1 MTKEKPLDLRL
12 GYRIGV
18 IELQNSGEFDRI
30 RCPRCGTRNQGN
42 LHYFNIEGDEGHR
55 IGTCDECGSYIRTR
69 FAGEGD
75 NAPYSPEV
83 EDVVMARLD
92 AVAMDPSFAGG
103 SAKRTGE

>member
-1 MTKEKPLDLRL
+1 MPLTS
-12 GYRIGV
+12 GSSRIARPLV
-18 IELQNSGEFDRI
+18 PSATSSVT
-30 RCPRCGTRNQGN
+30 RCGTRNQGN

-55 IGTCDECGSYIRTR
+55 IGTCDECGSYIRTC

-103 SAKRTGE
+103 SAERTGE

>member
-1 MTKEKPLDLRL
+1 M
-12 GYRIGV
+12 
-18 IELQNSGEFDRI
+18 
-30 RCPRCGTRNQGN
+30 RNQGN

>member
-1 MTKEKPLDLRL
+1 MSRFQLVHKV
-12 GYRIGV
+12 G
-18 IELQNSGEFDRI
+18 
-30 RCPRCGTRNQGN
+30 
-42 LHYFNIEGDEGHR
+42 YFNIEGDEGHR

-103 SAKRTGE
+103 AAKRTGE

>member
-1 MTKEKPLDLRL
+1 M
-12 GYRIGV
+12 G
-18 IELQNSGEFDRI
+18 
-30 RCPRCGTRNQGN
+30 
-42 LHYFNIEGDEGHR
+42 YFNIEGDEGHR

-83 EDVVMARLD
+83 EDVV
-92 AVAMDPSFAGG
+92 AMDPSFAGG